1 MIQAFTFFSR
11 RQCPLRGIAGNW
23 QHLAHTPGSL
33 GWQLAAPCSYPR
45 QSWLATGSTLLIP
58 PAVLAGNWQHL
69 AHTPGSLG
77 WQLAAPC
84 SYPRQSWLATGSTL
98 LIPPAVLA
106 GNWQHLAHT
115 PGSLGWQLAAPCS
128 YPRQSWLATGRT
140 LLIPPAVL
148 AGSSPQLR
156 HSFLQFSHLT
166 RGKMSGDARDIMF
179 FRLSPSDYDQ
189 STRLIADHFMRRNPL
204 CRAIGQMDLESYGE
218 QFLVDIKKCLA
229 SGVSVGARDRA
240 SQTLAGIC
248 LNFSLDLDEAHD
260 MSNSDSVS
268 DKKAHDCRQL
278 VGDEH
283 ECIRLKWSSTFLHK
297 WVTFNGQMCDE
308 GHTIFVEV

>member
-1 MIQAFTFFSR
+1 
-11 RQCPLRGIAGNW
+11 
-23 QHLAHTPGSL
+23 
-33 GWQLAAPCSYPR
+33 
-45 QSWLATGSTLLIP
+45 
-58 PAVLAGNWQHL
+58 
-69 AHTPGSLG
+69 
-77 WQLAAPC
+77 
-84 SYPRQSWLATGSTL
+84 
-98 LIPPAVLA
+98 
-106 GNWQHLAHT
+106 WQHLAHT

-268 DKKAHDCRQL
+268 D
-278 VGDEH
+278 
-283 ECIRLKWSSTFLHK
+283 
-297 WVTFNGQMCDE
+297 
-308 GHTIFVEV
+308 